1 MPEEKIEKEVPEEKD
16 PVEITDTTDV
26 RTLTSEQL
34 SELGKPQ
41 DEGVEPEEKEPK
53 KRKPPAKKADEQP
66 PKEVKEELE
75 VKPDKK
81 TPEQIKADHD
91 ALQAEHTKLKERW
104 ANQEKL
110 LQRFGNEVGIMRKMS
125 PEVVQERLQKIR
137 DMYNPDSEIFDPVQG
152 NEEIQRLRSDQ
163 TRETQQEEITRTV
176 RKVSETREAIKQ
188 FAPDFETEIDGM
200 ANLIKE
206 DGAGEEYVQA
216 FRQNPYLLD
225 HTTLYN
231 MHKRVALSKENV
243 TLKAEVEKLKTE
255 NETLKRK
262 PDEMLRRIENA
273 GKFKPES
280 AASKG
285 ASSQAAGLYDK
296 LPAHMTREELNAA
309 AEKAAQTGG

>member
-1 MPEEKIEKEVPEEKD
+1 MPEEKIVSEKEAPEKKE
-16 PVEITDTTDV
+16 PVEITDTADV

-41 DEGVEPEEKEPK
+41 EDVTPPKEKETK
-53 KRKPPAKKADEQP
+53 KEKPPVKKADEQP
-66 PKEVKEELE
+66 SKEAKDDEGKPE
-75 VKPDKK
+75 VKPDER
-81 TPEQIKADHD
+81 TPEQIKADH
-91 ALQAEHTKLKERW
+91 ATLTTEHEKLKERW

-176 RKVSETREAIKQ
+176 RKVSETKEAIKQ
-188 FAPDFETEIDGM
+188 FAPDFETGIDDM
-200 ANLIKE
+200 ANLVKE

-216 FRQNPYLLD
+216 FKANPYLLD

-231 MHKRVALSKENV
+231 MHKRVALSK
-243 TLKAEVEKLKTE
+243 AEWDAKT
-255 NETLKRK
+255 
-262 PDEMLRRIENA
+262 
-273 GKFKPES
+273 PE
-280 AASKG
+280 
-285 ASSQAAGLYDK
+285 
-296 LPAHMTREELNAA
+296 
-309 AEKAAQTGG
+309 EKAQYEAMIKGLRELY